1 MKQLVAYF
9 SATGNTARV
18 ANSLAESIG
27 ADVFEIQ
34 PAEVYTAQDLN
45 WWEETSRSSV
55 EMKDPQARPE
65 ISRKLSCMGEY
76 GRIYVGFP
84 IWWNQAPR
92 SINTFLESY
101 SFDGVTI
108 VPFAT
113 SGGSGAEKVK
123 ACLKESAPG
132 ARLLDASLL
141 KADDSYQT
149 LSKWAEAIL

>member
-9 SATGNTARV
+9 SATGNTART
-18 ANSLAESIG
+18 ANSLADAIG
-27 ADVFEIQ
+27 ADVFEIR
-34 PAEVYTAQDLN
+34 PAEAYSAEDLN
-45 WWEETSRSSV
+45 WWNESSRSTL

-65 ISRKLSCMGEY
+65 ISRKLDRIGEY
-76 GRIYVGFP
+76 EKIYVGFP

-92 SINTFLESY
+92 IINSFLEGY
-101 SFDGVTI
+101 DFRGVTI

-123 ACLKESAPG
+123 AGLTMSAPG
-132 ARLLDASLL
+132 ARLLEASLL
-141 KADDSYQT
+141 KADDSYQA

>member
-27 ADVFEIQ
+27 ADVFEIR

-92 SINTFLESY
+92 IINTFLESY
-101 SFDGVTI
+101 CFDGVTI
-108 VPFAT
+108 IPFAT

-123 ACLKESAPG
+123 AGLTMSAPG
-132 ARLLDASLL
+132 ARLLEASLL
-141 KADDSYQT
+141 KADDSYQA